1 MKERGNMFK
10 KYTIVLSEDQYEF
23 LKKLAKHDSIS
34 VHMEVQSLL
43 DLQIRETQEVMQ
55 ELWEGELD
63 GK

>member
-1 MKERGNMFK
+1 MFK
-10 KYTIVLSEDQYEF
+10 KYTVELSEDQYEF

-55 ELWEGELD
+55 EFWEGETD
-63 GK
+63 GESK